1 MVQAQREPNTGP
13 ARPDDGMK
21 GLLDLFSRNPTPAR
35 VTTHALGQRQRPALF
50 RLLVEGYRRF
60 GFYADVPTTWGL
72 DHDPR
77 DQPGAAKRF
86 PTLRDLKDSVWRR
99 LVMMKMGQTQTT
111 TAALEKVVTL
121 AKRRAHLRKRLKT
134 AEGEEHDKIE
144 AALTKARSEASEAF
158 AEGLE
163 QIDIGTELEELI
175 LWNNAD
181 GVQSLFDGLE
191 GLDNSGIFRGTPS
204 VFPRGVTV
212 HDYNIKAL
220 DVAEQQL
227 FVDCLM
233 ERLYVGAKQR
243 GESDGPVEFIIIDEA
258 DVFTCD
264 DPDHIINKGM
274 RGSLC
279 SGVR

>member
-1 MVQAQREPNTGP
+1 
-13 ARPDDGMK
+13 
-21 GLLDLFSRNPTPAR
+21 
-35 VTTHALGQRQRPALF
+35 
-50 RLLVEGYRRF
+50 
-60 GFYADVPTTWGL
+60 
-72 DHDPR
+72 
-77 DQPGAAKRF
+77 
-86 PTLRDLKDSVWRR
+86 
-99 LVMMKMGQTQTT
+99 MMKMGQTQTT

-121 AKRRAHLRKRLKT
+121 AKRRAQLRKRLKT

-144 AALTKARSEASEAF
+144 AALVKARSEASEAVT
-158 AEGLE
+158 EGLE
-163 QIDIGTELEELI
+163 QIDTGTELEEFI
-175 LWNNAD
+175 LWNNAE
-181 GVQSLFDGLE
+181 GVQSLFDRLE
-191 GLDNSGIFRGTPS
+191 GLDNPGIFRGAPL

-264 DPDHIINKGM
+264 DPDHIINKMVKETRKFGVGM
-274 RGSLC
+274 VLAGQSFEHFSNDLLTSASVRRGWFGLP
-279 SGVR
+279 